1 MSRLPVPKTYKLYIG
16 GKFPRSE
23 SGRVYEVTTAK
34 GAFLANAALGS
45 RKDARDAVLA
55 ARAAVPGWSGATGY
69 NRGQVLYR
77 IAELLEG
84 RRSQFVDELR
94 QGEGISTAAA
104 QNQVDA
110 AIDVWVWYAGWAD
123 KYVQVAGNG
132 NPVSGPYFNVS
143 TPEATGVVAIV
154 APQFPT
160 HQQEQGGA
168 RSTTGLSL
176 LGFVS
181 VVAPAL
187 VSGNTV
193 VVIAS
198 ERAPLAAIS
207 LSEVLATSDVPDG
220 VVNVLTG
227 SAAEIAP
234 WLASHADVNALDL
247 AGAGYLDWV
256 DLQIAAAETLKRV
269 LPPEDG
275 VPAPSVERITFFTE
289 TKTVWHTKG
298 II

>member
-1 MSRLPVPKTYKLYIG
+1 MTHLSVPKTYKLYIG

-23 SGRVYEVTTAK
+23 SGRVYQVTTSK
-34 GAFLANAALGS
+34 GVFLANAARAS
-45 RKDARDAVLA
+45 RKDARDAVVA
-55 ARAAVPGWSGATGY
+55 ARAASSDWAAATGY

-84 RRSQFVDELR
+84 RRAQFVDELR
-94 QGEGISTAAA
+94 LSEGLSESAA
-104 QNQVDA
+104 QRQVDT

-123 KYVQVAGNG
+123 KYAQVAGNA

-143 TPEATGVVAIV
+143 TPEATGVVAII
-154 APQFPT
+154 APQ
-160 HQQEQGGA
+160 E
-168 RSTTGLSL
+168 SSL
-176 LGFVS
+176 LGLVS
-181 VVAPAL
+181 VIAPAL

-193 VVIAS
+193 VVVAS
-198 ERAPLAAIS
+198 QRAPLAAIS
-207 LSEVLATSDVPDG
+207 LSEVLATSDVPGG
-220 VVNVLTG
+220 VINVLTG

-247 AGAGYLDWV
+247 AGAAELTGELTWI

-269 LPPEDG
+269 LPPESR
-275 VPAPSVERITFFTE
+275 VPTPSVERITFFTE

>member
-1 MSRLPVPKTYKLYIG
+1 VSRLTVPKTYKLYIG
-16 GKFPRSE
+16 GTFPRSE
-23 SGRVYEVTTAK
+23 SGRVYEVATAK
-34 GAFLANAALGS
+34 GAFLANAAKAS

-55 ARAAVPGWSGATGY
+55 ARAAVGGWSGATGY

-84 RRSQFVDELR
+84 RRAQFVEELR
-94 QGEGISTAAA
+94 QSEGISAAA
-104 QNQVDA
+104 AEKQVDA

-143 TPEATGVVAIV
+143 TPEPTGVVAVI
-154 APQFPT
+154 APQ
-160 HQQEQGGA
+160 E
-168 RSTTGLSL
+168 SSL
-176 LGFVS
+176 LGLVS

-187 VSGNTV
+187 VSGNAVIV
-193 VVIAS
+193 VAS

-207 LSEVLATSDVPDG
+207 LSEVLATSDVPGG
-220 VVNVLTG
+220 VVNILTG
-227 SAAEIAP
+227 SPAEIAP
-234 WLASHADVNALDL
+234 WLASHADVNAIDL
-247 AGAGYLDWV
+247 AGAGSLDWV

-275 VPAPSVERITFFTE
+275 VPVPSVERVTFFTE
-289 TKTVWHTKG
+289 TKTVWHPKG
-298 II
+298 LI

>member
-94 QGEGISTAAA
+94 GSEGISTAAA
-104 QNQVDA
+104 QKQVDA
-110 AIDVWVWYAGWAD
+110 SIDVWVWYAGWAD

-154 APQFPT
+154 APQVPT
-160 HQQEQGGA
+160 LQQEQGGA

-247 AGAGYLDWV
+247 AGAGDLDWV

>member
-94 QGEGISTAAA
+94 ESEGISTAAA
-104 QNQVDA
+104 QKQVDA
-110 AIDVWVWYAGWAD
+110 SIDVWVWYAGWAD

-154 APQFPT
+154 APQVPT
-160 HQQEQGGA
+160 LQQEQGGA

-181 VVAPAL
+181 VIAPAL

-247 AGAGYLDWV
+247 AGAGDLDWV

>member
-1 MSRLPVPKTYKLYIG
+1 MTRLAVPKTYKLYIG

-23 SGRVYEVTTAK
+23 SGRVYEIATAK
-34 GAFLANAALGS
+34 GVFLANVAKAS
-45 RKDARDAVLA
+45 RKDARDAVVA
-55 ARAAVPGWSGATGY
+55 ARAAQSGWGGATGY

-84 RRSQFVDELR
+84 RRAQFVEELR
-94 QGEGISTAAA
+94 QGEGLSESVA
-104 QNQVDA
+104 QKQVDT

-132 NPVSGPYFNVS
+132 NPVSGPYFNIS
-143 TPEATGVVAIV
+143 TPEATGVVAII
-154 APQFPT
+154 APQ
-160 HQQEQGGA
+160 A
-168 RSTTGLSL
+168 SSL
-176 LGFVS
+176 LGLVS
-181 VVAPAL
+181 VIAPAL

-193 VVIAS
+193 VVVAS
-198 ERAPLAAIS
+198 ERAPLSAIS
-207 LSEVLATSDVPDG
+207 LSEVLATSDVPGG

-247 AGAGYLDWV
+247 AGAGDLAGNLGWV
-256 DLQIAAAETLKRV
+256 DLQIAGAETLKRV

>member
-1 MSRLPVPKTYKLYIG
+1 MTRLAIPKTYKLYIG

-23 SGRVYEVTTAK
+23 SGRTYEVRSAK
-34 GAFLANAALGS
+34 GAFIANAAKAS
-45 RKDARDAVLA
+45 RKDARDAVVA
-55 ARAAVPGWSGATGY
+55 ARAATSGWAGATGY

-84 RRSQFVDELR
+84 RRIQFVDEISAM
-94 QGEGISTAAA
+94 EGVSAAVA
-104 QNQVDA
+104 NRQVDG

-132 NPVSGPYFNVS
+132 NPVSGPYFNIS
-143 TPEATGVVAIV
+143 TPEATGVVAVI
-154 APQFPT
+154 APQD
-160 HQQEQGGA
+160 
-168 RSTTGLSL
+168 SSL
-176 LGFVS
+176 LGFAS

-193 VVIAS
+193 VVVAS
-198 ERAPLAAIS
+198 ERLPLSAIS
-207 LSEVLATSDVPDG
+207 LSEVLATSDVPGG

-234 WLASHADVNALDL
+234 WLASHADVNAIDL
-247 AGAGYLDWV
+247 AGAGALEWI
-256 DLQIAAAETLKRV
+256 DLQIAAADTLKRV

-275 VPAPSVERITFFTE
+275 VPAPSVERVTFFTE
-289 TKTVWHTKG
+289 TKTVWHTKAL
-298 II
+298 I

>member
-1 MSRLPVPKTYKLYIG
+1 MTRLAVPKTYKLYIG

-23 SGRVYEVTTAK
+23 SGRVYEIATAK
-34 GAFLANAALGS
+34 GVFLANAAKAS
-45 RKDARDAVLA
+45 RKDARDAVVA
-55 ARAAVPGWSGATGY
+55 ARAAIGGWAGATGY

-84 RRSQFVDELR
+84 RRAQFIEELR
-94 QGEGISTAAA
+94 LSEGISESVA
-104 QNQVDA
+104 QKQVDA
-110 AIDVWVWYAGWAD
+110 TIDVWVWYAGWAD

-132 NPVSGPYFNVS
+132 NPVSGPYFNIS
-143 TPEATGVVAIV
+143 TPEATGVVAII
-154 APQFPT
+154 APQ
-160 HQQEQGGA
+160 E
-168 RSTTGLSL
+168 SSL
-176 LGFVS
+176 LGLVS
-181 VVAPAL
+181 VIAPAL

-193 VVIAS
+193 VVVAS

-207 LSEVLATSDVPDG
+207 LSEVLATSDIPGG
-220 VVNVLTG
+220 VINVLTG

-247 AGAGYLDWV
+247 AGAGELAGDLSWV
-256 DLQIAAAETLKRV
+256 DLQIAGAESLKRV
-269 LPPEDG
+269 LPPGSGG
-275 VPAPSVERITFFTE
+275 VPTPSVERITFFTE

>member
-94 QGEGISTAAA
+94 QSEGISTAAA
-104 QNQVDA
+104 QKQVDA
-110 AIDVWVWYAGWAD
+110 SIDVWVWYAGWAD

-154 APQFPT
+154 APQVPT
-160 HQQEQGGA
+160 LQQEQGGA

-181 VVAPAL
+181 VIAPAL

-247 AGAGYLDWV
+247 AGAGDLDWV

>member
-1 MSRLPVPKTYKLYIG
+1 MTRLAIPKTYKLYIG

-23 SGRVYEVTTAK
+23 SGRTYEVRSAK
-34 GAFLANAALGS
+34 GAFIANAAKAS
-45 RKDARDAVLA
+45 RKDARDAVVA
-55 ARAAVPGWSGATGY
+55 ARAATSGWAGATGY

-84 RRSQFVDELR
+84 RRIQFVDEISAM
-94 QGEGISTAAA
+94 EGVSAAVA
-104 QNQVDA
+104 NRQVDA

-132 NPVSGPYFNVS
+132 NPVSGPYFNIS
-143 TPEATGVVAIV
+143 TPEATGVVAVI
-154 APQFPT
+154 APQD
-160 HQQEQGGA
+160 
-168 RSTTGLSL
+168 SSL
-176 LGFVS
+176 LGFAS

-193 VVIAS
+193 IVVAS
-198 ERAPLAAIS
+198 ERLPLSAIS

-227 SAAEIAP
+227 SAEEIAP
-234 WLASHADVNALDL
+234 WLASHADVNAIDL
-247 AGAGYLDWV
+247 AGAGALEWI
-256 DLQIAAAETLKRV
+256 DLQIAAADTLKRV

-275 VPAPSVERITFFTE
+275 VPAPSVERVTFFTE
-289 TKTVWHTKG
+289 TKTVWHTKAL
-298 II
+298 I